1 MRHRFVPYAVGA
13 FVGFVTAL
21 LLRWETSAVART
33 SSLQRA
39 KDPQRLVCLVTP
51 THARP
56 QQKAELTRLSY
67 AFRLA
72 GRVHWIVVEDAEAPS
87 ALVSHILA
95 DSGLSYTHLT
105 AATPEK
111 YKLGVHDPNWLKP
124 RGVLQRNAALRF
136 LRSTAAE
143 AASVDDDAV
152 VYFADDDNTY
162 DIRLFDEMRLTK
174 KVSVWPVGLVGGL
187 MVERPIVVDGR
198 VKRFNAVFRP
208 DRPYPVDMA
217 AFAVS
222 LSLIREHPTVLFS
235 LNVKRGYQESHLLT
249 QLLAGWEELEPRAN
263 NCSKVY
269 VWHTRT
275 EMPNLKPEAKQP
287 VHSNKD
293 IEV

>member
-1 MRHRFVPYAVGA
+1 M
-13 FVGFVTAL
+13 T
-21 LLRWETSAVART
+21 
-33 SSLQRA
+33 
-39 KDPQRLVCLVTP
+39 KPQRLVYIVTP

-67 AFRLA
+67 ALRLA
-72 GRVHWIVVEDAEAPS
+72 GRVHWIVVEDADAPS
-87 ALVSHILA
+87 SLVSRLLA
-95 DSGLSYTHLT
+95 NSGLSYTHLT

-111 YKLGVHDPNWLKP
+111 YRLKSKDPNWLKP

-136 LRSTAAE
+136 LRSRAAE
-143 AASVDDDAV
+143 AVLVDEEAV

-174 KVSVWPVGLVGGL
+174 KVSVWPVGIVGGL

-198 VKRFNAVFRP
+198 VKRFNSVFRP
-208 DRPYPVDMA
+208 NRPYPIDMA

-222 LSLIREHPTVLFS
+222 LKLIREHPTVLFS
-235 LNVKRGYQESHLLT
+235 LNVQRGYQESHLLT
-249 QLLAGWEELEPRAN
+249 QLLTGWEELEPRAD
-263 NCSKVY
+263 NCSKVL

-275 EMPNLKPEAKQP
+275 EHPNLNPEAKLP
-287 VHSNKD
+287 IPSNKD

>member
-13 FVGFVTAL
+13 FVGFVVAL
-21 LLRWETSAVART
+21 LIRLEASASLKASRNEAETKS
-33 SSLQRA
+33 
-39 KDPQRLVCLVTP
+39 QRLVCLVTP

-72 GRVHWIVVEDAEAPS
+72 GRVHWIVVEDAESPS
-87 ALVSHILA
+87 ALVSRLLA

-105 AATPEK
+105 AVTPEK
-111 YKLGVHDPNWLKP
+111 YKLGANDPNWLKP

-136 LRSTAAE
+136 LRSRAAQ
-143 AASVDDDAV
+143 SGLVDDDAV

-162 DIRLFDEMRLTK
+162 DIRLFNEMRQTK
-174 KVSVWPVGLVGGL
+174 KVSVWPVGLAGGL

-198 VKRFNAVFRP
+198 VKRFNSVFRP
-208 DRPYPVDMA
+208 DRPYPIDMA

-222 LSLIREHPTVLFS
+222 LKLIRERPTVLFS
-235 LNVKRGYQESHLLT
+235 LNVQRGYQESHLLT
-249 QLLAGWEELEPRAN
+249 QLLTGWEELEPRADN
-263 NCSKVY
+263 GNKVL

-275 EMPNLKPEAKQP
+275 ELPNLTPEAKLP
-287 VHSNKD
+287 VPSNKD